1 MVKSK
6 LRLVALVG
14 DDSYFYLE
22 RSEDERARKILKALP
37 RYRKWTPVS
46 VLAKEINESTLLT
59 TNTAFKLIGS
69 KFADYEICGKRE
81 IIANSPLIKIKK
93 EKYNTRNNSRKQK
106 FLRAPIYIKFPHS

>member
-22 RSEDERARKILKALP
+22 KSEDERARKILKALP
-37 RYRKWTPVS
+37 HYQKWTPVS

-59 TNTAFKLIGS
+59 TNTAFKLLGS
-69 KFADYEICGKRE
+69 KYADCEIFGKKE
-81 IIANSPLIKIKK
+81 IIAKAPLIKIKK